1 MEQAISN
8 TTIYV
13 GFTKQKYK
21 IWTIEFELKN
31 PPNNSNCHF
40 FVQNFK
46 IISIEDF
53 DGKLYRKDNN
63 YAIGKNY
70 YLRKHP
76 VKTFLSKTNLM
87 FDKFYNQRCEDFYKY
102 TGQVTVYHANGNIA
116 LQYFLNNGIIEG
128 NYIAIDKF
136 GNETEIA
143 FFVNGKR
150 HGKTTFNGF
159 YFDDI
164 KIYSIECEFDMSVMT
179 SYNIK
184 FTREEAIEIIHNN
197 KYEYGKNIAIFN
209 ESTGKYSCDNKCI
222 SVEWTEIDG
231 EIDTYSIKLY
241 DDYAQKY
248 LKYITDIPNGIRQ
261 I

>member
-1 MEQAISN
+1 MEQAESN

-13 GFTKQKYK
+13 GFTKQKDK
-21 IWTIEFELKN
+21 LWTIEFELKN

-53 DGKLYRKDNN
+53 DGKLYSKDIN
-63 YAIGKNY
+63 YCIGKNY

-87 FDKFYNQRCEDFYKY
+87 FDDFYNQRRADFDKY
-102 TGQVTVYHANGNIA
+102 TGQVTEYHANGNIA

-136 GNETEIA
+136 GNETEYA

-159 YFDDI
+159 FFDGI

-179 SYNIK
+179 SYNIN
-184 FTREEAIEIIHNN
+184 FTRQEAIDIISNN
-197 KYEYGKNIAIFN
+197 QHPGYGETITIYN
-209 ESTGKYSCDNKCI
+209 ESTGKYSYNNKYI

-231 EIDTYSIKLY
+231 EIDTYSIKWS
-241 DDYAQKY
+241 DEYAQNYY
-248 LKYITDIPNGIRQ
+248 LKYITDIPNDIH
-261 I
+261 